1 MAITTLNEGSA
12 VILVTG
18 ATGRSAATSSLSS
31 RRRVGGYAP
40 WCVPKPPAAGKSG
53 PGVEFVVGDVD
64 QPETLDAALL
74 GVERLYPLTPLALQL
89 RERDGAVVAAA
100 RCR

>member
-1 MAITTLNEGSA
+1 L
-12 VILVTG
+12 
-18 ATGRSAATSSLSS
+18 
-31 RRRVGGYAP
+31 
-40 WCVPKPPAAGKSG
+40 G

>member
-1 MAITTLNEGSA
+1 
-12 VILVTG
+12 VTG
-18 ATGRSAATSSLSS
+18 ATGTVGHHVVAQLATSGW
-31 RRRVGGYAP
+31 RDAH
-40 WCVPKPPAAGKSG
+40 WCVPKRPAAGKSG

>member
-1 MAITTLNEGSA
+1 M
-12 VILVTG
+12 
-18 ATGRSAATSSLSS
+18 
-31 RRRVGGYAP
+31 
-40 WCVPKPPAAGKSG
+40 PKPSAAGKSG